1 MDVIV
6 VSDASATQV
15 GVAESVKGAVAVVV
29 AAAAIP
35 SLLSAV
41 RSKLYHAKRHAG
53 TWMAVPMAAGTNKGV
68 NVSVTT
74 CACIK
79 KGRHKK
85 SQYLILAKFTIR

>member
-1 MDVIV
+1 VWTELDVIV

-15 GVAESVKGAVAVVV
+15 GVAESVKGAVAVMV

-68 NVSVTT
+68 NVSSDNL
-74 CACIK
+74 CLHK
-79 KGRHKK
+79 KGK
-85 SQYLILAKFTIR
+85 T